1 MRREEDPEKKIPG
14 LKIEIVQES
23 SAKGRLLQ
31 GINEA
36 GSVGVLYAGVILSL
50 LSMFAVP
57 QQVWAAAVA
66 GLAVLVLLLAGG
78 RLKKVGYVL
87 CGLLFAVFLAVVL
100 LKQTPVYQGLLL
112 VCNDALGQLG
122 HHLGVMKDAFEVT
135 AAEASYLLCY
145 LLFVGI
151 FSVFLAL
158 ICHSVAESRN
168 NYLMF
173 LLLLPLLVLQMVF
186 GVKES
191 SWPLIVLLLGV
202 ILCIAGNGAQG
213 TKNRKKCGDFEEC
226 GAGPNA
232 CAAYGDLYCGTVC
245 TAGRTAGGFL
255 SDSRLCHRSQGKD
268 PQHIR

>member
-1 MRREEDPEKKIPG
+1 M
-14 LKIEIVQES
+14 QES

-173 LLLLPLLVLQMVF
+173 LLLLPASGAAD
-186 GVKES
+186 GVRREG
-191 SWPLIVLLLGV
+191 I
-202 ILCIAGNGAQG
+202 ILAAYCPAAGSHTVHCGERRPRHQ
-213 TKNRKKCGDFEEC
+213 KQKKCGDFEEC